1 MSNVSSRL
9 SMRRLGVSVVA
20 TIATLC
26 LLLAVTTSV
35 LASTVHVYDN
45 ANVLN
50 ASQVQSAAAN
60 LPYPIDIYTVN
71 NFNGSKAA
79 FQQQTATH
87 TAGNP
92 NLIVLAID
100 TRNRYV
106 FVSSGSRVPLSSSQ
120 ATDAAN
126 SFASNFNSG
135 YTNATL
141 AAINSL
147 QNSLRSSSGNNSG
160 SPYVPA
166 PAAGPFGG
174 FGTGTLCCIGLL
186 VLAAIAL
193 FAFFRR
199 RRPSG
204 GLFGGR
210 TAVPPYNP
218 PYNQP
223 YNQGYP
229 PPNYGPGY
237 NQGGGIGPLGA
248 GGLGAAAG
256 GFLGYELGKQAGER
270 EARDDQFQGNN
281 FGDGG
286 AFGGSGGADF
296 GGSGGADFGGGGGAD
311 FGGGGGGG
319 DFGGGSDFG
328 GGGGGS
334 GGSNF

>member
-1 MSNVSSRL
+1 
-9 SMRRLGVSVVA
+9 
-20 TIATLC
+20 
-26 LLLAVTTSV
+26 
-35 LASTVHVYDN
+35 VYDN

-50 ASQVQSAAAN
+50 ASQVQSAAAS

-71 NFNGSKAA
+71 NFTGTKAA
-79 FQQQTATH
+79 FEQQTASH
-87 TAGNP
+87 TARNS
-92 NLIVLAID
+92 NLIVMAID
-100 TRNRYV
+100 TRNHFV

-126 SFASNFNSG
+126 SFASNFSNGG

-160 SPYVPA
+160 SPNVPA

-193 FAFFRR
+193 FGFFRR
-199 RRPSG
+199 RRTGG

-210 TAVPPYNP
+210 AAVPPYNP

-296 GGSGGADFGGGGGAD
+296 GGSGGADFGGGGG
-311 FGGGGGGG
+311 G

-328 GGGGGS
+328 GDSGGSGGS